1 MATKKTSSKNAK
13 GQPQFEEFKLQG
25 QELVKKIKELI
36 KAGNIRRII
45 IKNEKGKVMM
55 EIPVTV
61 AVVGAVFAPV
71 LAAVGALAALLNKC
85 SIVVEK
91 K

>member
-1 MATKKTSSKNAK
+1 MATTKKRTASKESN
-13 GQPQFEEFKLQG
+13 FEEFKLNG

-36 KAGNIRRII
+36 KAGNVRRII
-45 IKNEKGKVMM
+45 IKNDKGKVMM

-61 AVVGAVFAPV
+61 AVVGTVFAPI